1 MRRIF
6 LLMLALSCGGASVEW
21 AGRWQQP
28 TGIPP
33 GSFIECT
40 LDGHGQTVTGSGI
53 QHREAGTDL
62 NFTVSGTAPA
72 GVTFSYSDQTTESF
86 AFSQPDHDH
95 ITLTNASRTVN
106 LVRQ

>member
-1 MRRIF
+1 
-6 LLMLALSCGGASVEW
+6 LSCGGSSGVEW
-21 AGRWQQP
+21 AGHWLQP
-28 TGIPP
+28 AGIPP
-33 GSFIECT
+33 GSFMECT
-40 LDGHGQTVTGSGI
+40 LDGHGQTVTGTGI

-72 GVTFSYSDQTTESF
+72 GVTLSYSDSTSETF

-95 ITLTNASRTVN
+95 LTLSNPGRTVN